1 MEAKLHDMFKA
12 DLKSWVN
19 SQKTRELKVDS
30 IDAKLWL
37 NNTIND
43 AEPDIIAQ
51 CLLPFVKP
59 ITHREHDLKEL
70 DESRLLKLYTIWF
83 NCYCDLLSS
92 LQSILVG
99 RDEYMEGRRYLNRQ
113 FYYNAFLTEMCN
125 IDSCEVKR
133 QPTFM
138 RTLTN
143 TFGFNKQKH

>member
-1 MEAKLHDMFKA
+1 MEAKLHGMFKA

-19 SQKTRELKVDS
+19 SQTTREFKVDS

-37 NNTIND
+37 NNAIDNAT
-43 AEPDIIAQ
+43 EDIITQ

-92 LQSILVG
+92 LQSILVDK
-99 RDEYMEGRRYLNRQ
+99 DEYKDGRKSLVRNL
-113 FYYNAFLTEMCN
+113 YYNAFVTESCN
-125 IDSCEVKR
+125 LDSCEVKR
-133 QPTFM
+133 KPPFL
-138 RTLTN
+138 RSLTDKL
-143 TFGFNKQKH
+143 GFNKQ